1 MTPAEA
7 ADLLS
12 LAATFDSRKPDVAR
26 AHAWAD
32 ALEGLT
38 IDDCARA
45 IRMHYRESEDFIMP
59 AHVIRRARTY
69 MIDRRDQA
77 RVEEHLAIMSGHP
90 ENEGYVKAIEAAGI
104 GDEPERVWPKG
115 DRANTCPWCKAKPVR
130 ACVIPVVGKVL
141 STVHPSRL
149 DAA

>member
-1 MTPAEA
+1 VTPAEA

-38 IDDCARA
+38 FGDCARA

-69 MIDRRDQA
+69 MLDRREQQQ
-77 RVEEHLAIMSGHP
+77 VEEHLAIMAQPANPNGAKML
-90 ENEGYVKAIEAAGI
+90 EAGLAKVGNE
-104 GDEPERVWPKG
+104 PPPPPKG
-115 DRANTCPWCKAKPVR
+115 DRANECPWCKAKPGR
-130 ACVIPVVGKVL
+130 GCVTPVTNRPISG
-141 STVHPSRL
+141 VHPSRL
-149 DAA
+149 EVA